1 MAVIWVVMV
10 MRGIL
15 TGGRA
20 GSTVAVMFDDAD
32 LPRKKTDLLA
42 DMAREDL
49 DRLSIAELDDRIVAL
64 ESELER
70 TRRKRTGA
78 ADFRS
83 AADSLFRKG

>member
-1 MAVIWVVMV
+1 
-10 MRGIL
+10 
-15 TGGRA
+15 
-20 GSTVAVMFDDAD
+20 
-32 LPRKKTDLLA
+32 LA